1 MNYRYI
7 SLNTEI
13 TYILN
18 LKKDDRHVS
27 MCVANECALGEVRIW
42 EKKRQVL
49 IGVFDSVNG
58 HVL

>member
-1 MNYRYI
+1 
-7 SLNTEI
+7 
-13 TYILN
+13 
-18 LKKDDRHVS
+18 
-27 MCVANECALGEVRIW
+27 MCVANECALGEARIW

>member
-18 LKKDDRHVS
+18 LKKDRHVS
-27 MCVANECALGEVRIW
+27 MYVANECALGEVRIW